1 MDYVHLCGGPGTG
14 ARSFAG
20 RGASARVPCRRYVG
34 IKKGDSRRAARP
46 LLGGYVALPS
56 DPAAPLLGP
65 RPDLRTA
72 AHHTRQW
79 TTLESR
85 LARPQSA
92 HGVLL
97 SRHGELGTDTC
108 HGPGQPGAHVREGS
122 RPPGRPCLPARSV
135 WSVQRRQ
142 IHRQS
147 RTGLPRTGRLGS
159 RGTVYW
165 VWTFLLGD
173 ENILEL
179 SRGYVKCC

>member
-1 MDYVHLCGGPGTG
+1 M
-14 ARSFAG
+14 
-20 RGASARVPCRRYVG
+20 
-34 IKKGDSRRAARP
+34 
-46 LLGGYVALPS
+46 ALPS

-108 HGPGQPGAHVREGS
+108 HGLGQPGAHVREGS
-122 RPPGRPCLPARSV
+122 WPPGRPCLPARSV

-147 RTGLPRTGRLGS
+147 RTVAAADRAFGEPGDR
-159 RGTVYW
+159 
-165 VWTFLLGD
+165 LLGLD
-173 ENILEL
+173 LPF
-179 SRGYVKCC
+179 GG

>member
-1 MDYVHLCGGPGTG
+1 M
-14 ARSFAG
+14 
-20 RGASARVPCRRYVG
+20 
-34 IKKGDSRRAARP
+34 
-46 LLGGYVALPS
+46 ALPS

-135 WSVQRRQ
+135 
-142 IHRQS
+142 
-147 RTGLPRTGRLGS
+147 
-159 RGTVYW
+159 
-165 VWTFLLGD
+165 
-173 ENILEL
+173 
-179 SRGYVKCC
+179 